1 MRWKI
6 RKKDGRSGRPKRLND
21 GRSGRKITYQ
31 SIVLNTNSDLPV
43 LETFAY
49 FSQAVTRS
57 FRSYFQKLSHKICG
71 RRRHHQQIET
81 CCLPEGHGV
90 GNARPTLVAAA
101 ATSGG
106 SRFSG
111 LVCDDMCRGSN
122 GSDHTVH
129 TQLSASS
136 STRLC
141 SLIGAHRPASGSL
154 LPHELLQVLELHRAT
169 LTARSPKA
177 SLLAGRP
184 AALPPPTPPHPLR
197 VFR

>member
-1 MRWKI
+1 MEDPEDPNVSTRKI
-6 RKKDGRSGRPKRLND
+6 R
-21 GRSGRKITYQ
+21 RKIAYQ
-31 SIVLNTNSDLPV
+31 SIVLNTNSDLPF

-81 CCLPEGHGV
+81 CWPLHASD
-90 GNARPTLVAAA
+90 ARPTLVAAA

-184 AALPPPTPPHPLR
+184 AALPPPTPHPLR